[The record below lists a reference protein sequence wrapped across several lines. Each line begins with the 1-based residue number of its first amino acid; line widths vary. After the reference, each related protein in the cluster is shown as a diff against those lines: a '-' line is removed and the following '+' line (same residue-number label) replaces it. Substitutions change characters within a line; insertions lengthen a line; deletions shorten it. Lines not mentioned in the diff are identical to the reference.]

1 MKGLILTLALMA
13 LPVSAAQAGGSQGGT
28 AASMSTT
35 MIIQMQSD
43 MRARMQPMMDDLRRL
58 SGTAFDRAFFSMMI
72 PHHQS
77 AIEMSRAALPRLRD
91 PLVRAW
97 AQSIIDDQQKEIAEM
112 QAELQRLGG
121 VDTARQNRMRQ
132 AMSAMGQMMT
142 QMMSRSQSPD
152 HAFLEMMTPHH
163 GSANE
168 MANIALQ
175 NGQTDHVLSIA
186 QRIMMAQADEM
197 HDFKDWLRTH
207 Q

>member
-1 MKGLILTLALMA
+1 MNKLILTLALTA
-13 LPVSAAQAGGSQGGT
+13 LPVVSAQAGGSQGGT
-28 AASMSTT
+28 MSSMST
-35 MIIQMQSD
+35 MQMNMD
-43 MRARMQPMMDDLRRL
+43 MHTQMRPMLDDLRRL

-77 AIEMSRAALPRLRD
+77 AIDMSRAALPRLRD

-112 QAELQRLGG
+112 QAELRRLGG

-132 AMSAMGQMMT
+132 AMSGMTTMMT
-142 QMMSRSQSPD
+142 QMVARSQSPD
-152 HAFLEMMTPHH
+152 RVFLEMMTPHH
-163 GSANE
+163 GSAND

-186 QRIMMAQADEM
+186 QRIIMTQADEM

-207 Q
+207 PQ